1 MPLKKQVTESVKDPK
16 NTPKMKQENQQIGME
31 EPPNTFPNLNIL
43 SVFVI
48 YWLFN

>member
-1 MPLKKQVTESVKDPK
+1 MYFKKMILALVLYVLFFSIGVLSIEQF
-16 NTPKMKQENQQIGME
+16 GME

-48 YWLFN
+48 YWLVN